1 MEKNRLLLNHKKYL
15 SFSNYKNL
23 LYHSKKAPNENKLK
37 LCINMP
43 PPPINLIVQNHSQK
57 NFEKKNSNNARQ
69 LLNKRNSKILINN
82 LSEKAFVLNKLI
94 HRIKQHNYLINN
106 INNENMSNNKLIKYK
121 FAKTKDK
128 KIGQIKELFKDD
140 NKKLKNKIK
149 DKFCENNIIMNKTN
163 FFYRYK
169 LNNSVCGR
177 CDSFYFSDNQ
187 KDNSP
192 VKIINQQNIVLSTR
206 KINKESFRNEI
217 CEVIKEDKGRKKIK
231 YKIIGRLKTEQNC
244 N

>member
-23 LYHSKKAPNENKLK
+23 LYHSKKAQNESKLK
-37 LCINMP
+37 LYINM
-43 PPPINLIVQNHSQK
+43 PPINLIVQNNSQK
-57 NFEKKNSNNARQ
+57 NFVKKNSNNATQ
-69 LLNKRNSKILINN
+69 LLNNRNSKIFNNN
-82 LSEKAFVLNKLI
+82 LSEKVFVFNKLI
-94 HRIKQHNYLINN
+94 HRIKQHKYYIND
-106 INNENMSNNKLIKYK
+106 INNENKPNNKLIKFK

-128 KIGQIKELFKDD
+128 KIEQIKESFKDD
-140 NKKLKNKIK
+140 NKKHKNKGIDNFYK
-149 DKFCENNIIMNKTN
+149 NRNINIMNKTN

-177 CDSFYFSDNQ
+177 CDSFYIVDN
-187 KDNSP
+187 KEKSP
-192 VKIINQQNIVLSTR
+192 IKIIQQQNIVLSTR
-206 KINKESFRNEI
+206 KINKDSFRNDVCEI
-217 CEVIKEDKGRKKIK
+217 IKEDKGRKKIK